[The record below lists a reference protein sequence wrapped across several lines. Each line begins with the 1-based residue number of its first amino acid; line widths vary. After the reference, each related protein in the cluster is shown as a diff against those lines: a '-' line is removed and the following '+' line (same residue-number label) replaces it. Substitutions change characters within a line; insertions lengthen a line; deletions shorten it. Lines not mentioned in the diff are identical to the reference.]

1 MDIKKLKTKEL
12 LSLYSN
18 ILEELLCRKVVR
30 TANNPVADYAEYL
43 VADKMGL
50 NLANNSNSGYDAIDK
65 DGVRYQIKSRRFNN
79 HRQPRQLGV
88 IRDIEKNNFDFL
100 IAVLFDFNFN
110 VVEAYK
116 IPKDLI
122 VKYARFSN
130 HQRGH
135 ILILRGLILLDKEIV
150 KLNRLF
156 D

>member
-1 MDIKKLKTKEL
+1 MDIKNLKTKEL

-43 VADKMGL
+43 VADKMVL
-50 NLANNSNSGYDAIDK
+50 HLANNSNAGYDAVDK

-79 HRQPRQLGV
+79 HRQPKQLGV
-88 IRDIEKNNFDFL
+88 IRDIEKNSFDFL

-122 VKYARFSN
+122 TEYARFSI

-135 ILILRGLILLDKEIV
+135 LLTLKGKVLSDERVI
-150 KLNRLF
+150 KLNHLF
-156 D
+156 